1 MQCTYAWR
9 VKTWFNYRCC
19 FHAGTPL
26 DREKNVRDYD
36 FQPHDRIIFV
46 QQTLGGSSAGFRAPP
61 GVELELTQEPCCAL
75 LDDDPNDSRAR
86 MPCGCA
92 ISKFDAG
99 FNTCVVFCKLK
110 KT

>member
-1 MQCTYAWR
+1 MS
-9 VKTWFNYRCC
+9 
-19 FHAGTPL
+19 
-26 DREKNVRDYD
+26 DYD
-36 FQPHDRIIFV
+36 FKPHDRIIFV
-46 QQTLGGSSAGFRAPP
+46 QQTLGGSGAGYRAPP

-99 FNTCVVFCKLK
+99 FNACVVFCKLK